1 MVFWKNGK
9 FHAIMW
15 MWPFLCFKKKQ
26 KQRKMFHVEH
36 SGRKRAYAER
46 LCMYRNLTW
55 QT

>member
-36 SGRKRAYAER
+36 YGMEEEQFNEVKSR
-46 LCMYRNLTW
+46 LHSY
-55 QT
+55 

>member
-15 MWPFLCFKKKQ
+15 IWPFLCFKKKQ

-36 SGRKRAYAER
+36 
-46 LCMYRNLTW
+46 
-55 QT
+55 